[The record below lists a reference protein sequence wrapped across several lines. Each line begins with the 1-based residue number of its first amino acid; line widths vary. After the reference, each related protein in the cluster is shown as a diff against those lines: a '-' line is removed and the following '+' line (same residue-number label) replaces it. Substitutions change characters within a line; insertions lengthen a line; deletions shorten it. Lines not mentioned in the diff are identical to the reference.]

1 MTLATVRLCDDHGEH
16 LDTITELVAT
26 GVDMQTLLVVDDE
39 RSVLSVFKGVFGK
52 QPDAKLLTAASGRE
66 GVGLV
71 KTERPDAVILDVL
84 LPDQPGLDV
93 FAQLREID
101 PRLPVIFITSGG
113 NSGTAIEAMQL
124 GALDYLTKPLD
135 FVQVKELVAK
145 AFKIRRLMVESIEID
160 PSAARDAPIG
170 DAMIGRCGAMQ
181 VVYKAIGRV
190 AAQNVTVLV
199 RGESGTGKELVA
211 RALYQHSKRAK
222 GPFLAVNCAA
232 IPETLLESELFGH
245 EKGAFTGADRKR
257 IGKFEQCNGG
267 TLFLD
272 EIGDMSPPLQSKLL
286 RILQEQRFE
295 RIGGNETIETDV
307 RVIAATN
314 RNMELMVQEN
324 QFRGDLY
331 YRLNGYTIHLPPLRD
346 RGDDLLLLIDHFLA
360 GACRDLDRKVRG
372 VSPDTMGIL
381 RQYSWPGNARELQS
395 VIRQAVLDTTGPVLF
410 SDALPHVVC
419 GPHQG
424 GAASGVPASS
434 PVDAWESYIIERVQ
448 GGAENIYDEVLEAVE
463 RKVITLVLKSTDGN
477 QGDASKLLGIT
488 RTTLR
493 SKIKKLGIAIGRVVH
508 SDGEID

>member
-1 MTLATVRLCDDHGEH
+1 
-16 LDTITELVAT
+16 
-26 GVDMQTLLVVDDE
+26 MQSLLVIDDE
-39 RSVLSVFKGVFGK
+39 RSVLSVFRGLFDK
-52 QPDAKLLTAASGRE
+52 QPDVELFTASSGKE
-66 GVGLV
+66 GIDFV
-71 KTERPDAVILDVL
+71 KANSPDAVILDVL
-84 LPDQPGLDV
+84 LPDQQGLDV
-93 FAQLREID
+93 FAELRELD
-101 PRLPVIFITSGG
+101 PRLPVIFITGG
-113 NSGTAIEAMQL
+113 GTSATAIEAMQL

-135 FVQVKELVAK
+135 FPRVKQLVEK
-145 AFKIRRLMVESIEID
+145 AFRIRKLMVEAVEID
-160 PSAARDAPIG
+160 PAAARDANVG
-170 DAMIGRCGAMQ
+170 EAMIGRCSAMQ

-190 AAQNVTVLV
+190 AAQNVTVLI

-211 RALYQHSKRAK
+211 RALYQHSDRSQ

-314 RNMELMVQEN
+314 RNMERMVQEG

-331 YRLNGYTIHLPPLRD
+331 YRLNGYTINLPPLRD

-360 GACRDLDRKVRG
+360 AASHDLNHEVQG
-372 VSPDTMGIL
+372 VAPEAMAVL
-381 RQYSWPGNARELQS
+381 RRYSWPGNVRELQS

-410 SDALPHVVC
+410 PDALPQVVH
-419 GPHQG
+419 GVDSD
-424 GAASGVPASS
+424 AAAGGVPASS
-434 PVDAWESYIIERVQ
+434 PEDVWESFVIERIQ
-448 GGAENIYDEVLEAVE
+448 AGAENLYDEAVEAVE
-463 RKVITLVLKSTDGN
+463 RKVITLVLKATGGN
-477 QGDASKLLGIT
+477 QGEASKLLGIT

-493 SKIKKLGIAIGRVVH
+493 TKIKKLGIAIERVVH
-508 SDGEID
+508 ADQEEADES

>member
-1 MTLATVRLCDDHGEH
+1 
-16 LDTITELVAT
+16 
-26 GVDMQTLLVVDDE
+26 MQTLLVIDDE

-52 QPDAKLLTAASGRE
+52 QPDVELLTAAVGHE
-66 GVGLV
+66 GIELA
-71 KTERPDAVILDVL
+71 KKKHPDAVILDVL

-93 FAQLREID
+93 FAQLRVID
-101 PRLPVIFITSGG
+101 SRLPVIFITGG
-113 NSGTAIEAMQL
+113 GTSATAIEAMQL

-135 FVQVKELVAK
+135 FNQVKQLVER

-160 PSAARDAPIG
+160 PLAAREATVG
-170 DAMIGRCGAMQ
+170 DAMIGRCGAVQ

-211 RALYQHSKRAK
+211 RALYQHSKRSK

-286 RILQEQRFE
+286 RVLQEQRFE

-307 RVIAATN
+307 RIIAATN
-314 RNMELMVQEN
+314 RNMERMVQEN

-331 YRLNGYTIHLPPLRD
+331 YRLNGYTIQLPPLRD
-346 RGDDLLLLIDHFLA
+346 RGDDLLLLIDYFLA
-360 GACRDLDRKVRG
+360 TASRDLGRDVRG
-372 VSPDTMGIL
+372 VAPEAMAVL
-381 RQYSWPGNARELQS
+381 RRYSWPGNIRELQS
-395 VIRQAVLDTTGPVLF
+395 VMRQAVLDTTGPVLF
-410 SDALPHVVC
+410 PDALPQVVF
-419 GPHQG
+419 
-424 GAASGVPASS
+424 GAKPRRGNSRWSTMLQ
-434 PVDAWESYIIERVQ
+434 R
-448 GGAENIYDEVLEAVE
+448 
-463 RKVITLVLKSTDGN
+463 LKMLGN
-477 QGDASKLLGIT
+477 LSLPNGSKRARRIFMT
-488 RTTLR
+488 
-493 SKIKKLGIAIGRVVH
+493 KLWKPWNV
-508 SDGEID
+508 S